1 MLIRLCPAKPFL
13 PLKYA
18 TEALEVVGGGCVP
31 LLESISLLVAAYQR
45 RKILRLV
52 YGDSPAFAQII
63 SQYALSKDAAVSRP
77 AQAILAMLHG
87 ETDEQPLACTA
98 SDKAAALVSTRE
110 FTAPPSASSLAP
122 TTTTA
127 TTTSKFTEEELES
140 MGKGIEQAL
149 STRDFGGLVR
159 RVTALHQVLSA
170 AIADGTP
177 PPPHVYDAE
186 GLLLAM
192 ARVVPIMLR
201 DPKIEVPVTGALR
214 TLNACLKRGYLDLRG
229 LSQECVSALVRA
241 LLFHKNEE
249 LHRGLVI
256 LFKLG
261 NPFRVSVGLVQL
273 ARSTIAAEALLPQP
287 CAQAALGLLDEA
299 ALLCARAADPERGG
313 LGGLLSELRSAITE
327 SMVNEKPPYEVAK
340 ACVRMLRT
348 IHAGNSAVTERLCRN
363 VQVLTAF
370 LDDDDDGENDG
381 KDIGVGAEVEVV
393 KENINSGEDYEYVER
408 SHTPL
413 GQMPDMKN

>member
-1 MLIRLCPAKPFL
+1 MCPAKPFL

-45 RKILRLV
+45 KKILHLV
-52 YGDSPAFAQII
+52 YGDNPAFAQIV

-77 AQAILAMLHG
+77 AQTILAMLHG
-87 ETDEQPLACTA
+87 ETDEQPIACIA
-98 SDKAAALVSTRE
+98 SNKAGAAHE
-110 FTAPPSASSLAP
+110 FTAPSSTNSLAL
-122 TTTTA
+122 T

-170 AIADGTP
+170 AIADGAP

-273 ARSTIAAEALLPQP
+273 ARSTIATAEALPQP

-313 LGGLLSELRSAITE
+313 LSGLLSELRSAITE

-370 LDDDDDGENDG
+370 LDDGDESDG
-381 KDIGVGAEVEVV
+381 KDIGVEVGVEVV